1 MKHVARIKYGVFIQE
16 SENVVAFNFNVVM
29 KLKDFSRSH
38 AVTYTEK
45 VVIFRKWYETETM
58 LQTDH

>member
-1 MKHVARIKYGVFIQE
+1 MKHVARIKQGVL
-16 SENVVAFNFNVVM
+16 SENVVAFTFNVVM

>member
-1 MKHVARIKYGVFIQE
+1 LKHVARIKQGVL
-16 SENVVAFNFNVVM
+16 SENVVAFTFNVVM